1 MFEVIAYAD
10 QAAATATDAAA
21 SMGAAGLIAQ
31 FLPFIIVIVLLYF
44 MMIRPQ
50 KKREKEAKAMLAAM
64 KVGDKVVTIGGI
76 CGKIVKLKDEYVV
89 LETGSTGN
97 PNEKSYVKMERN
109 AIRDVE
115 KKIEA

>member
-1 MFEVIAYAD
+1 MFETIAYA
-10 QAAATATDAAA
+10 AAAADPNAVPP
-21 SMGAAGLIAQ
+21 SMNLITTII
-31 FLPFIIVIVLLYF
+31 PFAIVFVFMYF

-50 KKREKEAKAMLAAM
+50 KKREKEMKAMLAAL

-76 CGKIVKLKDEYVV
+76 CGKVIKLKDEYVV

-97 PNEKSYVKMERN
+97 PNEKSYVKMERS